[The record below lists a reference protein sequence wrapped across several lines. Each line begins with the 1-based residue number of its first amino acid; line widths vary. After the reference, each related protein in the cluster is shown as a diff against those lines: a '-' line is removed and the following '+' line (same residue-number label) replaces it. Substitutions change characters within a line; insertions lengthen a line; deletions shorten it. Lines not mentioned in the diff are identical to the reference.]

1 MLVENHEVVGFG
13 EKSVVFCEFWV
24 SEEIVKNQLARAQL
38 RYEEKQASLPRPRD
52 REDRQGSGHGTCLA
66 EISPKA
72 GGQVSRQAANPV
84 WRGEPHRSSTS
95 PPKPEH

>member
-24 SEEIVKNQLARAQL
+24 SVWVSDEIVKKQLARAQL

-52 REDRQGSGHGTCLA
+52 RED
-66 EISPKA
+66 
-72 GGQVSRQAANPV
+72 
-84 WRGEPHRSSTS
+84 
-95 PPKPEH
+95 